1 MSRLIFLICFVLFSN
16 FYSAYGM
23 VSKKEIVARRVH
35 NKPVIDG
42 NLTDTVWHGIPVAG
56 NFIQFEPANGEPSHY
71 KTEAKFIYTDHAI
84 IVGVMMY
91 DDNPNKIFKTMSKR
105 DDLNNTDYLSLLIDP
120 FNNGLDAFE
129 FIVTPVG
136 VQWDAKVVKGDED
149 SSWDAV
155 WNSAARINKFGW
167 SVEIEIPYSA
177 LRFPAKDIQ
186 LWGINIIRN
195 IQSVRE
201 KSTWNFIDKE
211 EAGWVNQSGVLLGI
225 ENVNPPV
232 RLSFTPYFS
241 AYFNKS
247 TDESSVDVSYR
258 GGMDVKYG
266 INESYTLDM
275 MLVPDFGQVQSD
287 DEVLNLSPYEVKFDE
302 NRQFFTEAT
311 ELFDRGEI
319 FYSRRIGGEPM
330 LLGDVEDQLE
340 ENEKITENPLE
351 TQIIN
356 ATKVSGR
363 DANGLGIGVFNAM
376 TKNTYAHIQDTVL
389 NENRKVKTQAFS
401 NYNMLVFDQ
410 SLKNESYVSLFNTNM
425 YVPNWDYVANVSGAE
440 FEVRNGDRSYSLKGK
455 GMLSQR
461 YERNESDEIGH
472 YHELEFG
479 RIKGKLN
486 WNFYHRMI
494 SDQYNP
500 NDMGYLSRNNV
511 INNDLNFYYNNS
523 DPKGNILERNGNVQ
537 LNHEAR
543 YLPKRFSNFTIYYNA
558 WLKFKSYFA
567 IGIYGNFVPLHQYD
581 WDEPRVDGMKLRKGS
596 SAFSGVWLSS
606 DYRKDFAID
615 ISGEYGK
622 RLSNDHLKEF
632 EIEIEPR
639 YRFNDRFV
647 MDFELDWGR
656 QLNDLG
662 YVDDEEIDEE
672 SVVYI
677 GDRNR
682 TYLENKLSGSYIF
695 NNKSSLSLKI
705 RHYWAKAEYNS
716 FYRLQADG
724 RLSDTDYSENNDVN
738 FNRFSV
744 DMLYS
749 WRFAPGSELAVVW
762 KNTIYHEED
771 EIAHRFMR
779 NLKDMFDEVQF
790 NSLSVKVIYYIDYMS
805 LKGKI

>member
-1 MSRLIFLICFVLFSN
+1 MI
-16 FYSAYGM
+16 
-23 VSKKEIVARRVH
+23 SKKKIVARRVVS
-35 NKPVIDG
+35 KPVIDG
-42 NLTDTVWHGIPVAG
+42 NLSDREWQGIPMAG
-56 NFIQFEPANGEPSHY
+56 NFIQFEPANGEVSKY

-91 DDNPNKIFKTMSKR
+91 DENPEHIFKAMSKR
-105 DDLNNTDYLSLLIDP
+105 DDLNSTDFLSILIDP

-129 FIVTPVG
+129 FVVTPVG

-155 WNSAARINKFGW
+155 WNSAAQINDLGW
-167 SVEIEIPYSA
+167 SAEIEIPYSA
-177 LRFPAKDIQ
+177 LRFPAKEVQ

-195 IQSVRE
+195 VQSVRE

-211 EAGWVNQSGVLLGI
+211 EAGWVNQSGILSGI
-225 ENVNPPV
+225 KEVNPPV

-241 AYFNKS
+241 TYFNKS
-247 TDESSVDVSYR
+247 SDHSSVDVSYR

-287 DEVLNLSPYEVKFDE
+287 DEILNLSPYEVQYDE

-330 LLGDVEDQLE
+330 LLDDVDDHLLDNE
-340 ENEKITENPLE
+340 EVIENPLE
-351 TQIIN
+351 TKIIN

-363 DANGLGIGVFNAM
+363 NAKGLGIGVFNGM
-376 TKNTYAHIQDTVL
+376 TKNTYAEIQDTVSG
-389 NENRKVKTQAFS
+389 EDRKVKTQAFT

-410 SLKNESYVSLFNTNM
+410 SLKNESYVSLFNTNV
-425 YVPNWDYVANVSGAE
+425 YVPSWDYVANVSGVE
-440 FEVRNGDRSYSLKGK
+440 FEFRNKNRSFSLQGK

-461 YERNESDEIGH
+461 FEKSESDEIGH

-479 RIKGKLN
+479 RIKGKLT
-486 WNFYHRMI
+486 WDFYHRMI
-494 SDQYNP
+494 SDRYNP

-511 INNDLNFYYNNS
+511 INNDLNIYYNNA
-523 DPKGNILERNGNVQ
+523 DPKGNILERSANIQ
-537 LNHEAR
+537 FYHEAR
-543 YLPKRFSNFTIYYNA
+543 YLPRRFSNFTIYYDA

-567 IGIYGNFVPLHQYD
+567 LGMYGNLVPLHQYD

-596 SAFSGVWLSS
+596 SALLGAWLSS

-639 YRFNDRFV
+639 YRFSDRFV
-647 MDFELDWGR
+647 IDYELEWGR
-656 QLNDLG
+656 ERNDLG
-662 YVDDEEIDEE
+662 YVDEEEIDEE
-672 SVVYI
+672 TIVYI
-677 GDRNR
+677 GERN
-682 TYLENKLSGSYIF
+682 TSYLENQLSGSYIF
-695 NNKSSLSLKI
+695 NNKSSLSLKV
-705 RHYWAKAEYNS
+705 RHYWAKAEYKS
-716 FYRLQADG
+716 FYRLQGDG
-724 RLSDTDYSENNDVN
+724 RLTDTDYNENNDVN
-738 FNRFSV
+738 FNSFSV
-744 DMLYS
+744 DMGYS
-749 WRFAPGSELAVVW
+749 WRFAPGSELSVVW
-762 KNTIYHEED
+762 KNTIYHEDD
-771 EIAHRFMR
+771 EIAHRFMK
-779 NLKDMFDEVQF
+779 NMKDMFDATQL
-790 NSLSVKVIYYIDYMS
+790 NSLSVKLIYYIDYMS
-805 LKGKI
+805 LKRKS